1 MRIED
6 GTTPQLREINW
17 LLLGASHKT
26 KNKLVEGVLLGLPT
40 QLEQENR
47 SRKALQQAYLLQVAR
62 PSCSFHLG
70 EALRACLAGRNQRLA
85 RMLLPKRGQPVE
97 THR

>member
-1 MRIED
+1 MHIED
-6 GTTPQLREINW
+6 GTTPQLRE
-17 LLLGASHKT
+17 LLLGASRQT

-40 QLEQENR
+40 QLEQEDR

-70 EALRACLAGRNQRLA
+70 EALRACLAGQNQRLA
-85 RMLLPKRGQPVE
+85 RRLLPKRGQPDE

>member
-6 GTTPQLREINW
+6 GTTPQLRE
-17 LLLGASHKT
+17 LLLGASHQT
-26 KNKLVEGVLLGLPT
+26 NNKLVEGVLLGLPT
-40 QLEQENR
+40 QLEQEDR
-47 SRKALQQAYLLQVAR
+47 SRKALQQAYQLQVAR

-70 EALRACLAGRNQRLA
+70 EALRACLAGQNQRLA
-85 RMLLPKRGQPVE
+85 RMLLPKRGEPVE